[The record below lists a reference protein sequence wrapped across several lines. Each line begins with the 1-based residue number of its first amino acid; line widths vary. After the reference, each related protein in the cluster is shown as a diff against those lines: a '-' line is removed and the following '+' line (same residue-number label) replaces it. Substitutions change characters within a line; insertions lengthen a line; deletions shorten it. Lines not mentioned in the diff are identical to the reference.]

1 MVQDCV
7 MMPEMSNL
15 VFTISPTTLTLN
27 NNIKHRISTAVRT
40 WVSLPETAHVVRVR
54 HVVASVSV
62 EANIVDVAQDLF

>member
-15 VFTISPTTLTLN
+15 VFTISPTTLTFN
-27 NNIKHRISTAVRT
+27 SNIKHRISTAVRT
-40 WVSLPETAHVVRVR
+40 WVSLPETAHVVRIR